1 MYKTTKMQSDPS
13 KAITTDVRG
22 LMALTGLGKAT
33 AMKIGEESGA
43 LIKIGRRNIY
53 KVDVLR
59 EYLNNL

>member
-22 LMALTGLGKAT
+22 LMALTGLGRAT